1 MDFGTILGLIA
12 GVGIIFLGILRQD
25 GDVAWFWSLNSFI
38 IVLGGTIAASM
49 VNYPIK
55 NILGLFSVV
64 KNVFSSDEN
73 DYQGIIE
80 EIVEKGEK
88 ARKNG
93 VLSLEADL
101 TSIESTFLRNGIEL
115 AINERDPA
123 RLRNYL
129 NLELSNIQ
137 KRHKMGQEIFFY
149 LGSYAPAFGM
159 LGTVMGLIVMMNNFS
174 GGNSAD
180 VSSIDFDVAQ
190 KFAQL
195 LGGMGLALITTF
207 YGVLLSNLVFLP
219 IGGKLTRKSQ
229 EEMMLKSIVV
239 EGIISIHSKE
249 HPILMRE
256 KLRTFVPQS
265 SRQDDDEMSSE
276 SYGMSAAEAKAKST
290 AWAVTYADLVPLL
303 LTFFILLLVILNDAE
318 KHIDRV
324 INMLLDETYK
334 ELKENI
340 ESSYVSVDR
349 VTKGVKITLA
359 SGRLFKSMDDDV
371 QPLVYPLLRQIGGIV
386 RVSKVLNVYDDDKF
400 ANLLTAIEKRGGF
413 LNVEIRCEG
422 HTDDLPLPKNAPFQ
436 SNWDLSTSR
445 ALNIVKLLSDF
456 SRIPESKFSA
466 MGYGEHRPVLPVS
479 SIGKNSVDIRKAR
492 AKNRRVEIY
501 MDAFIKQN
509 TITN

>member
-1 MDFGTILGLIA
+1 MDFGTILGLFS
-12 GVGIIFLGILRQD
+12 GVGIILLGILRQD
-25 GDVAWFWSLNSFI
+25 GDVGWFWSINSLI
-38 IVLGGTIAASM
+38 IVLGGTVAAAM

-101 TSIESTFLRNGIEL
+101 SSIESTFLRNGIEL

-174 GGNSAD
+174 GGAEAD
-180 VSSIDFDVAQ
+180 VSSLDFDVAQ

-256 KLRTFVPQS
+256 KLMTFVPQS
-265 SRQDDDEMSSE
+265 SRQDD
-276 SYGMSAAEAKAKST
+276 
-290 AWAVTYADLVPLL
+290 
-303 LTFFILLLVILNDAE
+303 
-318 KHIDRV
+318 
-324 INMLLDETYK
+324 
-334 ELKENI
+334 
-340 ESSYVSVDR
+340 
-349 VTKGVKITLA
+349 
-359 SGRLFKSMDDDV
+359 
-371 QPLVYPLLRQIGGIV
+371 
-386 RVSKVLNVYDDDKF
+386 
-400 ANLLTAIEKRGGF
+400 
-413 LNVEIRCEG
+413 
-422 HTDDLPLPKNAPFQ
+422 
-436 SNWDLSTSR
+436 
-445 ALNIVKLLSDF
+445 
-456 SRIPESKFSA
+456 
-466 MGYGEHRPVLPVS
+466 
-479 SIGKNSVDIRKAR
+479 
-492 AKNRRVEIY
+492 
-501 MDAFIKQN
+501 
-509 TITN
+509 